1 VPAADDELKLYF
13 DYKSPFAYLAM
24 APALDLPLRYAVRLR
39 PLPFLL
45 RIKGKGER
53 SVYSEW
59 KVRYSYMDA
68 RRWAN
73 RRGGLVI
80 KGPPKIYDSSPA
92 LIGGLFAQ
100 QQGGFREYSLE
111 VFRRFFERRLEIDRA
126 DEIGAL
132 LEELGHSQADWRAF
146 LEGPGPDRLER
157 SIDEGHEDQVFG
169 VPIFVFRGELF
180 WGYDRMPLLEERL
193 LAARLARETG
203 GADGRNA

>member
-1 VPAADDELKLYF
+1 MPDPVELKLYF

-24 APALDLPLRYAVRLR
+24 EPALDLPARYAVNLR

-59 KVRYSYMDA
+59 KVRYSYQDA

-73 RRGGLVI
+73 KRGGFPI
-80 KGPPKIYDSSPA
+80 RGPQKIYDSRPA

-100 QQGGFREYSLE
+100 REGGFRDYSLE
-111 VFRRFFERRLEIDRA
+111 TFRRFFERRLEIDEPA
-126 DEIGAL
+126 QVAAL
-132 LEELGHSQADWRAF
+132 LAELGHSQDAYLKF
-146 LEGPGPDRLER
+146 LEGEGAAQLER
-157 SIDEGHEDQVFG
+157 CIDEGHEDQVFG
-169 VPIFVFRGELF
+169 VPIFVFHGELF

-193 LAARLARETG
+193 REHGLARDGARAAG
-203 GADGRNA
+203 GLR

>member
-1 VPAADDELKLYF
+1 MRDPDELKLYF

-24 APALDLPLRYAVRLR
+24 EPALDLPSRYALRLR

-59 KVRYSYMDA
+59 KVRYSYQDA

-73 RRGGLVI
+73 QRGGFTI
-80 KGPPKIYDSSPA
+80 RGPQKVYDSRPA
-92 LIGGLFAQ
+92 LIGGLFALRE
-100 QQGGFREYSLE
+100 GSFREYSLA
-111 VFRRFFERRLEIDRA
+111 VFRGFFERTLEIDRPE
-126 DEIGAL
+126 EIGAL
-132 LEELGHSQADWRAF
+132 LASQGHSEEAYRAYLAGEGAD
-146 LEGPGPDRLER
+146 LLER
-157 SIDEGHEDQVFG
+157 CIDEGHAYQVFG

-193 LAARLARETG
+193 RACGLARE
-203 GADGRNA
+203 AVAAEGRA